1 MFQRCKAT
9 ETQNVITI
17 KMGFEQQEQCLLLPK
32 WLTQQ
37 KRPLAGSQLI
47 CGTVVRK
54 VSILRDLAADSG
66 SPNYHTT

>member
-1 MFQRCKAT
+1 
-9 ETQNVITI
+9 
-17 KMGFEQQEQCLLLPK
+17 MGFEQQEQCLLLPK